1 MDIRHLKT
9 LIAIAD
15 HGTFGSA
22 GRAVGL
28 TQSAVSQQIQV
39 IEDHLL
45 VKLFDRTMRP
55 PVLTTHGVT
64 LLEGARR
71 IVREYERL
79 TSSVAGDQLSG
90 NLTLGAIRTSFTG
103 VLPKALSI
111 LRERYPRLRINVK
124 TEDSCDLVSMVAT
137 GRLDAAVIPSERVL
151 TEGLDWLPFTIEPLK
166 VISHKETRGSTDKE
180 LLEGYPYL
188 RFNRDV
194 PIAHMIDDE
203 IRRCN
208 IRVAEEMQIDTF
220 AAIIHMVSHGLGV
233 AIVPEQAID
242 KPFPENVRTVP
253 FGNPPL
259 QRIIGLTYR
268 ETSVKTEIVKA
279 FHCELL
285 RLSGS
290 PEFPEGDR

>member
-1 MDIRHLKT
+1 LDIRHLKT

-28 TQSAVSQQIQV
+28 TQSAVSQQVQV
-39 IEDHLL
+39 IEEHLM

-71 IVREYERL
+71 IICEYERVI
-79 TSSVAGDQLSG
+79 SSVAGDQLSG
-90 NLTLGAIRTSFTG
+90 NLMLGAIRTSFTG

-124 TEDSCDLVSMVAT
+124 TEDSRDLVSMVTT
-137 GRLDAAVIPSERVL
+137 GRLDAAVIPSERML
-151 TEGLDWLPFTIEPLK
+151 TEGLHWLPFTIEPLK
-166 VISHKETRGSTDKE
+166 VIAHKETRGGIDKE
-180 LLEGYPYL
+180 LLERYPYL

-203 IRRCN
+203 IHRRN
-208 IRVAEEMQIDTF
+208 IQVAEEMHIDTF

-242 KPFPENVRTVP
+242 EPFPQSVRTVP

-259 QRIIGLTYR
+259 QRVIGIIHQ
-268 ETSVKTEIVKA
+268 ETSAKIRVIEA
-279 FHCELL
+279 LHDELC
-285 RLSGS
+285 RYSGS
-290 PEFPEGDR
+290 LDFT